1 MPAEPTGAQQAT
13 AVTDEVLSG
22 WPLPEPGKDKEAR
35 GRVLIIG
42 GTAHTPGAVLL
53 AGEAA
58 LRAGAGKLQIA
69 TAKPVAAALAVAV
82 PEALVVP
89 MDTDDDGNIATD
101 AAEAVHALA
110 ENADAVLLGPGFSDA
125 RASADLMTQ
134 LLPELRCP
142 VVLDGVASAYLTR
155 HRDGVVHLGGRVVL
169 TVNPD
174 ELTQTLEDDD
184 KPTGEQAIEAA
195 CRLAGETEAVVLLG
209 GQGKVVAAPA
219 GETWRIERGGPG
231 LGVSGSGDV
240 QAGLVGGL
248 VSRGAEAAQAAVWG
262 GFLHAVAGEELA
274 AGVGTVG
281 FLAREIS
288 PRVPR
293 LLERLARESDGK

>member
-195 CRLAGETEAVVLLG
+195 CRLAGETEAVVLLARAKSWLRRRETPG
-209 GQGKVVAAPA
+209 GSNGA
-219 GETWRIERGGPG
+219 GRA
-231 LGVSGSGDV
+231 SGSPDPGMCRP
-240 QAGLVGGL
+240 A
-248 VSRGAEAAQAAVWG
+248 SSAVWS
-262 GFLHAVAGEELA
+262 AE
-274 AGVGTVG
+274 
-281 FLAREIS
+281 
-288 PRVPR
+288 VPR
-293 LLERLARESDGK
+293 LPRRRSGADSCTPWPVRNSLRA